1 MKKYLLLFIKG
12 IAMGIANIIPGVSGG
27 TIALITEIYEEFI
40 NSLKSFDLKA
50 LKMLLSFKIKEFIK
64 YTNFY
69 FLLAVLGG
77 STFSMISIAKILGG
91 LFKENPISVWSFF
104 FGLIAASVYYVGCR
118 VKKWKLGSILFF
130 IIGTGFAISLTFL
143 SSSSVHNESLLYV
156 FICGV
161 VGVSGMLIPGLSGSF
176 ILILM
181 GTYELLMIESLSN
194 PINNIV
200 ILSIFILGSI
210 VGLILFSHV
219 IAWLLKY
226 FKDYIFALLTGFIL
240 GSLIM
245 IWPWQNCIKET
256 TNINNT
262 KITCL
267 EYEKYIPELDLSLLP
282 AVLLM
287 LIGFYVVVKLES
299 FSKNN

>member
-27 TIALITEIYEEFI
+27 TIALITGIYEEFI
-40 NSLKSFDLKA
+40 VSLKSFDLKA
-50 LKMLLSFKIKEFIK
+50 LKMLLSFKIKKFIQ

-77 STFSMISIAKILGG
+77 STFSMISIAKILGR
-91 LFKENPISVWSFF
+91 LFDENPISVWSFF

-143 SSSSVHNESLLYV
+143 SNSPIHNESLLYV

-194 PINNIV
+194 PINNII

-219 IAWLLKY
+219 IAWFLKY
-226 FKDYIFALLTGFIL
+226 FKDYILALLTGFIL
-240 GSLIM
+240 GSLII
-245 IWPWQNCIKET
+245 IWPWQNCIEET
-256 TNINNT
+256 NT
-262 KITCL
+262 KIKCL

-287 LIGFYVVVKLES
+287 ILGYLLVMKLES